1 MNKRYF
7 FIFALYVGIQSFL
20 LQLIDQL
27 IGKSLVPGGHNGFV
41 FIAFQGWALY
51 FLHGSTLRGA
61 VTGFCG
67 YVMGILF
74 AVLMIAAAS
83 AFSGLRLLAVPVTA
97 LVIVPVMMYF
107 EYAPWLVSNVASFF
121 VGAGAFY
128 GVLNYVDGIRI
139 LEAAWI
145 VLLYCS
151 LGLISGWMTIW
162 FRKQYEDRINAKK

>member
-51 FLHGSTLRGA
+51 FLLGSTLRGA

-83 AFSGLRLLAVPVTA
+83 AFSGLQLLAVPVTA

-107 EYAPWLVSNVASFF
+107 EYAPLACQQCRFLFCRSRSVLRGVELCGRDPDPGSGMDRTVVLFIRADQRMDDDLVPKAV
-121 VGAGAFY
+121 
-128 GVLNYVDGIRI
+128 
-139 LEAAWI
+139 
-145 VLLYCS
+145 
-151 LGLISGWMTIW
+151 
-162 FRKQYEDRINAKK
+162 